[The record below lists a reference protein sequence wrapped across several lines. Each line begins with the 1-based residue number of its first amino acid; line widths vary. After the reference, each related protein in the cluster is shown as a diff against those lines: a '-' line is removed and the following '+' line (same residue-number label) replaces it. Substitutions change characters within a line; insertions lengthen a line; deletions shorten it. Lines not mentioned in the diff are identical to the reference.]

1 MPVKLWVRGRE
12 DPASWGT
19 DVMVAPERQRQGVG
33 EVLFRTWDRHVGASL
48 GLGLSESS
56 HRLFKKLRWPE
67 AGPVPCLVK
76 PLTRR
81 AFRRPNWPEG
91 VNRVVSALTLPLV
104 RIIARSRP
112 LRAEIEM
119 IRRFPGEF
127 TELWERV
134 APKFDL
140 AVRRDA
146 RYLNWKYIEAPHVR
160 YAVAALKRE
169 GRFKGYAVYRHSQE
183 PHGRVT
189 SLVDFLVDPEDQ
201 AGMKTLL
208 RWIDRE
214 AREADSDK
222 VRTYSLHTGYR
233 KWLRNSGYFTVKS
246 GMEFALKINDVPVPD
261 QFYQQ
266 TDRWHVTSG
275 DSDQD
280 H

>member
-1 MPVKLWVRGRE
+1 
-12 DPASWGT
+12 
-19 DVMVAPERQRQGVG
+19 
-33 EVLFRTWDRHVGASL
+33 
-48 GLGLSESS
+48 
-56 HRLFKKLRWPE
+56 
-67 AGPVPCLVK
+67 VPCLVK

-81 AFRRPNWPEG
+81 AFRRANWPDG
-91 VNRVVSALTLPLV
+91 VNHVVSALTLPLV
-104 RIIARSRP
+104 KIIARSRP
-112 LRAEIEM
+112 LRAEIET
-119 IRRFPGEF
+119 IRRFPREF
-127 TELWERV
+127 TDLWERV

-146 RYLNWKYIEAPHVR
+146 QYLNWKFIEAPHVR

-169 GRFKGYAVYRHSQE
+169 GRFEGYAVYRHLQE
-183 PHGRVT
+183 PRGRVT
-189 SLVDFLVDPEDQ
+189 SLVDFLVDPEDL

-246 GMEFALKINDVPVPD
+246 GMEFTLKINDVPVPD

-266 TDRWHVTSG
+266 TDRWHVTLG